1 MDKKSQVDYGLT
13 NRNGRKCVKS
23 FAVINENWHMS
34 DHKPIALNVE
44 IDTTV
49 TCEAILCR
57 AENLNY
63 DVNTEKSNLIRNN
76 KGYNYDQLEEYII
89 QSKNKID
96 TNVTNK
102 LLENNVRWRSTLKN
116 YEFSQNIETFENTS
130 ILCRI

>member
-1 MDKKSQVDYGLT
+1 M
-13 NRNGRKCVKS
+13 
-23 FAVINENWHMS
+23 NENWHMS

-63 DVNTEKSNLIRNN
+63 DVNTEKNNLIQYN

-96 TNVTNK
+96 INVTNK
-102 LLENNVRWRSTLKN
+102 LLENNVNGAIDILNKTLHDAHK
-116 YEFSQNIETFENTS
+116 IGRLPKKK
-130 ILCRI
+130 ICAR